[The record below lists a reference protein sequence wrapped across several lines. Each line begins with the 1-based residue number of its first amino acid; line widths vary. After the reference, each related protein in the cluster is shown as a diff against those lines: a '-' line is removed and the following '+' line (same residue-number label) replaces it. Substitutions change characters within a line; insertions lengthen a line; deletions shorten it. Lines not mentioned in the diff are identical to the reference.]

1 MYVSMHIYD
10 LFPMKPNSEICNF
23 TDDNA
28 IYSCGEDLN
37 ETVTNLENDLNRLY
51 KWFAKY
57 GMVANPK
64 NSS

>member
-1 MYVSMHIYD
+1 
-10 LFPMKPNSEICNF
+10 MKPNSEICNF